1 MNLSKTKYCW
11 AVQCP
16 KMLWLHKNNPDAFD
30 QSTIK
35 QSVFDTGNEVGNH
48 AKSLFGKY
56 EEVPY
61 GDYQEMIAVTDK
73 MMADGV
79 PNICEASF
87 NEH

>member
-1 MNLSKTKYCW
+1 M
-11 AVQCP
+11 
-16 KMLWLHKNNPDAFD
+16 
-30 QSTIK
+30 
-35 QSVFDTGNEVGNH
+35 GNY

-87 NEH
+87 NFDGLFCRVDILRNLGDKNVEVYEQHFTTF